1 MKYDINEVDGHVLLN
16 LDEGAFIVDT
26 GSQASFARGGRV
38 SFGGASVALPT
49 SAMGMLDADALS
61 GYVGM
66 RLDGLLGMD
75 VLGRHRLTFLRRELL
90 VGDGDL
96 GSGSG
101 GEAAGP
107 QFQELETGEIMG
119 IPFITVG
126 VNNRKAKV
134 FVDSGAKISYL
145 DEELLSGCPVGETLH
160 DFYPLLGEFDVDASN
175 VQCTLAGRSFSAK
188 FGRLPALLQMSLGMA
203 GVDGILGHDLF
214 DAYAIRID
222 RGGSPV
228 SIMPHKEL

>member
-1 MKYDINEVDGHVLLN
+1 MKYDINEIDGHVLLN

-49 SAMGMLDADALS
+49 SAMGMLDADTLS

-66 RLDGLLGMD
+66 RLDGLLGMN
-75 VLGRHRLTFLRRELL
+75 VLGRHRLTFLRHELL
-90 VGDGDL
+90 VDDAGTGPD
-96 GSGSG
+96 SG
-101 GEAAGP
+101 GEPGGA
-107 QFQELETGEIMG
+107 QFQELETGKIMG
-119 IPFITVG
+119 IPLITVG
-126 VNNRKAKV
+126 VNQRKARV

-145 DEELLSGCPVGETLH
+145 DAELLSGCPVDETLD
-160 DFYPLLGEFDVDASN
+160 DFYPLFGEFDVDVSN
-175 VQCTLAGRSFSAK
+175 VQCILEGCPFSAK

-214 DAYAIRID
+214 AAYAIRIG

-228 SIMPHKEL
+228 SFMPHMEL